1 MPWSRVARAK
11 LTSRRTDRSQLP
23 VLSFPGC
30 QKEMRGRSQTR
41 LRPLFRLNRFAMDFI
56 SMRASAR
63 TRVTFD
69 YEIHPCISPFGPT
82 ASPLFKF
89 APSEFSRQKSPK
101 PFAPGRHP
109 TGSLRSS
116 AKPAQKELASFAG
129 SDTFLLYPALP
140 AVLGGRPVA
149 VGGLF
154 MTIKSSTRGSL
165 LTRRASQPV
174 TGEAKRCLR
183 SVSDEFFSR
192 RERREA
198 QSSRR
203 PR

>member
-89 APSEFSRQKSPK
+89 APGELSRQKSPK
-101 PFAPGRHP
+101 PFALPCMDAPMPRRHGWRGAADAQP
-109 TGSLRSS
+109 FGFPRVLGQTGEAVNSLRS
-116 AKPAQKELASFAG
+116 
-129 SDTFLLYPALP
+129 D
-140 AVLGGRPVA
+140 
-149 VGGLF
+149 
-154 MTIKSSTRGSL
+154 
-165 LTRRASQPV
+165 
-174 TGEAKRCLR
+174 
-183 SVSDEFFSR
+183 
-192 RERREA
+192 
-198 QSSRR
+198 RR
-203 PR
+203 PLVSCLPCAARLCVSRNWWSLPFVGATTSWVPFYRQ